1 MISRRSLLW
10 GSSAL
15 AATSCVR
22 AEPTTTLRLRSFT
35 AWLPLQTA
43 NDVPFD
49 PNALEGR
56 VVLIT
61 FIATW
66 CFPCLTDLVTLSRLE
81 RDWKDNG
88 FSSVLVGMDL
98 EGRKVLEPF
107 ALGYK
112 LTVPLIV
119 ADDALRS
126 GETPFGRI
134 RELPTRLLFART
146 GELVTGF
153 SGNAKYEDLE
163 RLVASEVSKS
173 RSR

>member
-1 MISRRSLLW
+1 MISRRALVQAA
-10 GSSAL
+10 SATAL
-15 AATSCVR
+15 GACVR
-22 AEPTTTLRLRSFT
+22 AEPSTSLRLRNFT
-35 AWLPLQTA
+35 AWLPRQTA

-49 PNALEGR
+49 PEALEGR

-66 CFPCLTDLVTLSRLE
+66 CFPCLTDLVTLARLE

-88 FSSVLVGMDL
+88 FSSLLVGMDL

-112 LTVPLIV
+112 LTVPVIV
-119 ADDALRS
+119 GDDALRS
-126 GETPFGRI
+126 GDTPFGRS
-134 RELPTRLLFART
+134 RELPTRLLFARS
-146 GELVTGF
+146 GELVSGF

-163 RLVASEVSKS
+163 RLVASEVSKA
-173 RSR
+173 RR